1 MSIKTVGAERVSRL
15 TQWPCQIKLVPVN
28 APYFDGA
35 ELLIAADCTAFAYG
49 NIHNDFIK
57 GRIALVGCPRLDG
70 EDYAV
75 RLAEI
80 ITLNGIR
87 SITVLKMEVPCCVG
101 MESAVKRALELS
113 GKDIPTKYVTVTTDG
128 RIIE

>member
-35 ELLIAADCTAFAYG
+35 ELLIAGDCTAFAYG
-49 NIHNDFIK
+49 NIHNGFIK
-57 GRIALVGCPRLDG
+57 GRIALVGCPRLDEG
-70 EDYAV
+70 DYAI
-75 RLAEI
+75 RLSEI
-80 ITLNGIR
+80 ISLNDIK
-87 SITVLKMEVPCCVG
+87 SITVLKMEVPCCAGLQSV
-101 MESAVKRALELS
+101 VKRALEFS